1 MTTAPIQLLPWQDR
15 WTNPSLYEL
24 LEPLEDQHRG
34 ALDSLLE
41 KIEGYETL
49 DKSLVWLGQSWHWTI
64 QYRLL
69 DPRGNELD
77 TLCYIVPNHIT
88 PKVCVPLT
96 DKVLQQIPFRRLAK
110 LVRLA
115 IIDAKRPVAVY
126 WVTLNLTASYE
137 VDPIFDLI
145 KRKHNILME
154 PFKPAKKSS
163 AK

>member
-15 WTNPSLYEL
+15 WTEPALDEL
-24 LEPLEDQHRG
+24 FEPLEDQHRK
-34 ALDSLLE
+34 ALDNLLE

-49 DKSLVWLGQSWHWTI
+49 DKSLVWQGQSWYWTI

-77 TLCYIVPNHIT
+77 TLCYIVPNHT
-88 PKVCVPLT
+88 APKVCVPLT
-96 DKVLQQIPFRRLAK
+96 DKVLQRIPFRRLPK

-115 IIDAKRPVAVY
+115 ITGAKRPVTVY
-126 WVTLNLTASYE
+126 WVTMNLTASYE

-145 KRKHNILME
+145 KRKHSILME
-154 PFKPAKKSS
+154 PFKPAKKLS